1 MNAPFDLFLML
12 KAIVLGLL
20 EGATEFLPVSS
31 TGHLIIAGDLMQ
43 FNDERG
49 KVFEIVIQLGAILAI
64 CWEYRQRLLGVAS
77 GLLSQR
83 TSQLFVWHIFVGFM
97 PAAVLGLLFH
107 SFIKQHLFSPVN
119 VSIALIV
126 GGFVI
131 LAIEHFYAK
140 GRLAA
145 APTPTLEQMTTLQA
159 LKIGFAQSIAMMP
172 GVSRSGA
179 TILGGMVFGLSRK
192 AATEFSFFL
201 AIPVMFAATVL
212 DVYKNRA
219 LFVASDLLLFTVG
232 FITAFLA
239 ALLAVK
245 TLVRYVAN
253 HDFRLFAYYRIVF
266 GSVVLI
272 YFWPAAWHFSPA

>member
-1 MNAPFDLFLML
+1 MTAPLDFFLLL
-12 KAIVLGLL
+12 KGIVLGLL

-64 CWEYRQRLLGVAS
+64 CWEYRQRLLGVAA
-77 GLLSQR
+77 GLLTQR
-83 TSQLFVWHIFVGFM
+83 PSQLFVWHILVGFM

-119 VSIALIV
+119 VSIALII

-131 LAIEHFYAK
+131 LLIERLYAQ
-140 GRLAA
+140 GRLATA
-145 APTPTLEQMTTLQA
+145 TPTLETMTTLQA

-201 AIPVMFAATVL
+201 AIPVMLAATVL

-219 LFVASDLLLFTVG
+219 LFVASDLILFSVG

-239 ALLAVK
+239 ALVAVK

-266 GSVVLI
+266 GSIVLI
-272 YFWPAAWHFSPA
+272 YFWPTAWRFTSA